1 MRNNRTARLCIAG
14 VVGALY
20 AVLTLSLPM
29 LSYGALQIR
38 FSEALTLLPFLF
50 PETVPGLAIG
60 CFIANLVGSPFAL
73 DWVLGPIATLI
84 AALWTARMHRPTLAW
99 IPPVACNAVIIGGEL
114 AWFEAGFTGAFPA
127 LWAYNAL
134 TVGIGELIACA
145 LLGCALLRLLPRI
158 PYFREL
164 IPQNR
169 LNLLQ

>member
-1 MRNNRTARLCIAG
+1 MRNVKTRRLCIAG

-29 LSYGALQIR
+29 FSYGALQIR

-50 PETVPGLAIG
+50 PETIPGLAIG
-60 CFIANLVGSPFAL
+60 CFIANVIGSPFAL
-73 DWVLGPIATLI
+73 DWVLGPVATLL
-84 AALWTARMHRPTLAW
+84 AAVWTSRFRRAPLAW
-99 IPPVACNAVIIGGEL
+99 IPPVVCNAVIIGGEL
-114 AWFEAGFTGAFPA
+114 SWFEVGFTQGFIP
-127 LWAYNAL
+127 LWGFNAL

-164 IPQNR
+164 IPENR
-169 LNLLQ
+169 LNLMQ